1 MVSELKQQKLET
13 SNWKAD
19 QKTKYE
25 QQIQELL
32 KKVEELTDTNFDL
45 ETRVGQSDQQVAET
59 QQKLLEYETTIKK
72 ELQKAKEI

>member
-1 MVSELKQQKLET
+1 MELKQQKLET

-25 QQIQELL
+25 QQIQELS

-45 ETRVGQSDQQVAET
+45 ETRVSQADQQVAET
-59 QQKLLEYETTIKK
+59 QQKLQEYETTIKK

>member
-1 MVSELKQQKLET
+1 LKQQKLET

-25 QQIQELL
+25 QQIRELL
-32 KKVEELTDTNFDL
+32 KKVEELTDTNFDF

>member
-1 MVSELKQQKLET
+1 
-13 SNWKAD
+13 
-19 QKTKYE
+19 
-25 QQIQELL
+25 L